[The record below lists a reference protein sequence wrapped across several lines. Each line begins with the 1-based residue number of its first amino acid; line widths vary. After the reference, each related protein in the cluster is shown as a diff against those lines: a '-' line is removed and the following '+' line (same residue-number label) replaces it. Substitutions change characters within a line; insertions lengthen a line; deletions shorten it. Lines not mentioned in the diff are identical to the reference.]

1 MTTQSGTRKKT
12 KKASGK
18 RLVIVESPTK
28 AKTIRKF
35 LPGSGY
41 QIEASMGHVRDLP
54 SSAAEIPKDL
64 KGVPWARLGIKVED
78 GFEPLYIVPSK
89 KKKVVSALKAALK
102 DADELYI
109 ATDEDREGESIGW
122 HLVEVL
128 NPKIPVRRMVF
139 HEITEEAILGAL
151 DETRDI
157 DQNLVDAQETRRVL
171 DRLVGYTISPLLW
184 KKVAPKLS
192 AGRVQSVAVRLMV
205 TREKER
211 IAFVP
216 ASYWDLK
223 ALLNKPQDR
232 NFEAVMTHL
241 GGVRLASGRDFDDE
255 TGKLKEGL
263 TEGKDVL
270 LMSEARAKGLA
281 ERTKKEPWHVAKVEE
296 RAGKRSPAAPFTT
309 STLQQE
315 ASRKL
320 GLSAKETMRV
330 AQGLY
335 ENGYITY
342 MRTDSTN
349 LAQEAVTGARKAVEK
364 RYGAPYLSPQPRQY
378 SKKAKNAQEAH
389 EAIRPAGRD
398 MRTKDEHKLAGTEGA
413 LYDLI
418 WKRTIATQMADAR
431 LKFVTARIEVG
442 KGDEKAEFR
451 ASGRTTLFAGFF
463 RAYVEGS
470 DDPDAALDD
479 REQPLPDLNEGDT
492 LNCQKVDALGHETKP
507 PARFTEASLVKLLE
521 AEGIGRPST
530 YASIIDTVIRRG
542 YARKN
547 GSQLVPTFTAFA
559 VNNLLEAQFGQ
570 LVDTGFTADME
581 GILDD
586 IAAGDLDATPYLHR
600 FYHGDKGLESRTQ
613 EGLEEIDAK
622 GISTLSFPKWGDYI
636 VRVGRFGPYVEGIK
650 DGETLTTSLPPE
662 TAPDEVTQE
671 MLGELLERG
680 NAADNVIGTFPE
692 TGQPMILKS
701 GPYGPYLQLGDDE
714 QEGKPKRTSLPRGVE
729 PSSVTHEMAVGLLS
743 LPRTVGEHPETGKPI
758 QANIGRFGP
767 YVKHGSTF
775 ASLPKEDDML
785 TVGFERAL
793 ELITKKEN
801 KNKPLKVLGEHPNTG
816 EPIEVRDGRYGLY
829 VKHQKTNAS
838 LQQGQ
843 TVDDLTMAEAL
854 DLLAE
859 REKATGK
866 TSTGKKA
873 TKKTAKKSTKKAS
886 AKSKSKKKAAPKKPK
901 ATPKQLEPFL
911 NELDGEVAKVVI
923 RLEGMNGDNAQDIAT
938 VADTLGMSEEEVK
951 AAHKRGMFKLRMA
964 YGKAR
969 KEQDETPAAA

>member
-54 SSAAEIPKDL
+54 SSAAEIPKDV
-64 KGVPWARLGIKVED
+64 KGEPWARLGIKVEN

-139 HEITEEAILGAL
+139 HEITEEAILNAL

-205 TREKER
+205 MREKER

-223 ALLNKPQDR
+223 ALLNKPRDR

-255 TGKLKEGL
+255 TGKLKAGL

-270 LMSEARAKGLA
+270 LMSEAQAKGLA
-281 ERTKKEPWHVAKVEE
+281 ERTKSEPWHVAKVEE
-296 RAGKRSPAAPFTT
+296 RTGKRSPAAPFTT

-349 LAQEAVTGARKAVEK
+349 LAQEAVSGARKAVEK
-364 RYGAPYLSPQPRQY
+364 RYGADYLSPQPRQY

-398 MRTKDEHKLAGTEGA
+398 MKTKDEHKLTGTEGA

-442 KGDEKAEFR
+442 EGDEKAEFR

-492 LNCQKVDALGHETKP
+492 LNCQKVDALGHETKA

-586 IAAGDLDATPYLHR
+586 IAAGDMDAAPYLNR
-600 FYHGDKGLESRTQ
+600 FYHGDSGLESRTQ

-622 GISTLSFPKWGDYI
+622 GISTLSFPKWGDYV
-636 VRVGRFGPYVEGIK
+636 VRVGRFGPYVEGAK
-650 DGETLTTSLPPE
+650 DGEIVTTSLPPE
-662 TAPDEVTQE
+662 TAPDEVTEE
-671 MLGELLERG
+671 MLGELLEKG
-680 NAADNVIGTFPE
+680 NAADNVVGSFPE

-743 LPRTVGEHPETGKPI
+743 LPRTVGEHPETGKPV

-801 KNKPLKVLGEHPNTG
+801 KNKPLKVLGEHPDTG
-816 EPIEVRDGRYGLY
+816 EPVEVRDGRYGLY

-843 TVDDLTMAEAL
+843 TVEDLTLGQAL

-873 TKKTAKKSTKKAS
+873 AKKKTTKKVS
-886 AKSKSKKKAAPKKPK
+886 AKSKGEKKAAPKRPK

-911 NELDGEVAKVVI
+911 GELDREVAKVVI
-923 RLEGMNGDNAQDIAT
+923 RLEGMNGDSAQDVAT

-969 KEQDETPAAA
+969 KEQEETPAAA